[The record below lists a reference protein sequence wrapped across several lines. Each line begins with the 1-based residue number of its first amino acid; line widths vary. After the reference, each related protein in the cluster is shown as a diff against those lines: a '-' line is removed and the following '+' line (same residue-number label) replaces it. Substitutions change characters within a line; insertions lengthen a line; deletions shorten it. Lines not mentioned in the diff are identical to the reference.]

1 MPTQT
6 VAKGITRFDLENR
19 RGYMV
24 RIARSGNRIHQ
35 YFSDSKYGGKRKAL
49 AAAKSAYEEL
59 LEELGPAEN
68 STRDKLTSRN
78 TTGVVGVHV
87 AYSQDNRYP
96 GCEYYAYCA
105 SWVTEDGKRE
115 KASFAWN
122 KYGEDQALQLAILA
136 RQQQIT
142 DREQVVAMY
151 ERSAAGK
158 RTKRVSKTS
167 KKSVKTGKRSVKKP
181 AASATAKRT
190 AKKSLKKAAK
200 KSSHKAAKKSVK
212 RGAKKAVKKK
222 AATKRMVGKKSVK
235 KKAAKKSAKKQAAKK
250 SVKKKAAKKS
260 VKKKAAKKS
269 AKRR

>member
-1 MPTQT
+1 MPTKS
-6 VAKGITRFDLENR
+6 VAKGITRFDLDNR

-24 RIARSGNRIHQ
+24 RIARSGNRVHQ
-35 YFSDSKYGGKRKAL
+35 YFSDSKFGGKRKAL
-49 AAAKSAYEEL
+49 AAAKTAYEEL

-122 KYGEDQALQLAILA
+122 KYGQERALELAVLA
-136 RQQQIT
+136 RHEQIT
-142 DREQVVAMY
+142 DRDQVVAIY
-151 ERSAAGK
+151 DRSAAGK
-158 RTKRVSKTS
+158 RTKRAANAS
-167 KKSVKTGKRSVKKP
+167 KKSSKPAKRSVKSSPAKP
-181 AASATAKRT
+181 SAKR
-190 AKKSLKKAAK
+190 
-200 KSSHKAAKKSVK
+200 
-212 RGAKKAVKKK
+212 
-222 AATKRMVGKKSVK
+222 
-235 KKAAKKSAKKQAAKK
+235 AAKK
-250 SVKKKAAKKS
+250 SVKKSALKSAKKSTKRAVKKSAKKS
-260 VKKKAAKKS
+260 VKKQSTAKKSVKKPAKKSLRKSVKTPTAKKQAKKQVNKKVAKKKS

>member
-1 MPTQT
+1 MPTKT
-6 VAKGITRFDLENR
+6 VAKGITRFDLDNR

-24 RIARSGNRIHQ
+24 RIARSGNRVHQ
-35 YFSDSKYGGKRKAL
+35 YFSDSKFGGKRKAL
-49 AAAKSAYEEL
+49 AAAKTAYEEL

-122 KYGEDQALQLAILA
+122 KYGQDRALELAILA
-136 RQQQIT
+136 RQEQIT
-142 DREQVVAMY
+142 DRDQVVAIY
-151 ERSAAGK
+151 DRSAAGK
-158 RTKRVSKTS
+158 RTKRAANAS
-167 KKSVKTGKRSVKKP
+167 KKSSKPAKRSTKSAPAKLSVRQALQKP
-181 AASATAKRT
+181 
-190 AKKSLKKAAK
+190 AKKSARKATKKLKKRAVK
-200 KSSHKAAKKSVK
+200 KS
-212 RGAKKAVKKK
+212 AKKAVKKQ
-222 AATKRMVGKKSVK
+222 V
-235 KKAAKKSAKKQAAKK
+235 AAKK
-250 SVKKKAAKKS
+250 SVKKSAKKNVKKNS
-260 VKKKAAKKS
+260 AQQASPKKKAAKKKAVKKNAVKKKS

>member
-1 MPTQT
+1 MPTKT

-24 RIARSGNRIHQ
+24 RIARSGNRVHQ
-35 YFSDSKYGGKRKAL
+35 YFSDSKFGGKRKAL
-49 AAAKSAYEEL
+49 AAAKTAYANL

-122 KYGEDQALQLAILA
+122 KYGQDQALELAILA

-142 DREQVVAMY
+142 DRDQVVAMF

-158 RTKRVSKTS
+158 RTKRAAKAS
-167 KKSVKTGKRSVKKP
+167 KRSTKP
-181 AASATAKRT
+181 AKRSPQQSPANANAKR
-190 AKKSLKKAAK
+190 
-200 KSSHKAAKKSVK
+200 
-212 RGAKKAVKKK
+212 
-222 AATKRMVGKKSVK
+222 
-235 KKAAKKSAKKQAAKK
+235 AAKK
-250 SVKKKAAKKS
+250 SVKKSARKTAKPSTKRAVKKSAKKAVKKTATAKKS
-260 VKKKAAKKS
+260 VKKIAKKSVKKSSAKKAATKKPATKKAAKKKAAKKKS

>member
-1 MPTQT
+1 MPTKT

-24 RIARSGNRIHQ
+24 RIARGGNRIHQ

-49 AAAKSAYEEL
+49 AAAKAAYADL
-59 LEELGPAEN
+59 LEELGPAES

-122 KYGEDQALQLAILA
+122 KYGQDVALELAILA
-136 RQQQIT
+136 RQEQIT
-142 DREQVVAMY
+142 DRDQVLAMY
-151 ERSAAGK
+151 ERSGASK
-158 RTKRVSKTS
+158 RTRRASKAS
-167 KKSVKTGKRSVKKP
+167 KQSAKKIARKSPGKKSGTKS
-181 AASATAKRT
+181 
-190 AKKSLKKAAK
+190 AKKSLKKSPRK
-200 KSSHKAAKKSVK
+200 
-212 RGAKKAVKKK
+212 
-222 AATKRMVGKKSVK
+222 T
-235 KKAAKKSAKKQAAKK
+235 
-250 SVKKKAAKKS
+250 
-260 VKKKAAKKS
+260 AKKS
-269 AKRR
+269 AKRSAKKSARKVARKSLKKTAKKASKKKSTAKKAAKKKAVKKTSAKRR